1 MMQPHAVGIA
11 GLGHCVPD
19 RVLNNDWFTQFI
31 DTSDEWI
38 RQRTGIV
45 ERRWMSEGQTTSD
58 LFVGAAKIAM
68 ERAGVTP
75 EEIDLIVVGT
85 VSGDFL
91 SCPASACIV
100 QDKLGCKNAW
110 AFDLAAACTGFIY
123 GLEVG
128 RQFIMS
134 GRHKNVLVIGGEGLS
149 RLLDMNDRNSVVIFA
164 DGAGAAVLQRHET
177 CQQGLIEDMTVG
189 ADGSGYHFI
198 IRPKGGA
205 KEPVTPEI
213 LAEGTHLLRMKGREV
228 YRFAV
233 ERMSELMSWA
243 MEGQDVDEVG
253 WVFPHQMN
261 RRILETASNRIN
273 IPAEKVYINVH
284 RFGNTSAG
292 TVPICLSEAY
302 GDGKLEKGKLQIL
315 AAFGAGLTWG
325 AARVRW

>member
-1 MMQPHAVGIA
+1 MTHNLPVGIA
-11 GLGHCVPD
+11 GLGHAVPD
-19 RVLNNDWFTQFI
+19 RVLDNDWFTQFI

-45 ERRWMSEGQTTSD
+45 ERRWLSEDETTSD
-58 LFVGAAKIAM
+58 LFIRAGQMALD
-68 ERAGVTP
+68 RAGVKP
-75 EEIDLIVVGT
+75 EEVDLIVVGT
-85 VSGDFL
+85 VSGDYL
-91 SCPASACIV
+91 ACPASACIV
-100 QDKLGCKNAW
+100 QDKLGCTNAA
-110 AFDLAAACTGFIY
+110 AFDLAAACTGFLY
-123 GLEVG
+123 SLQVA
-128 RQFIMS
+128 RQFIMT
-134 GRHKNVLVIGGEGLS
+134 GTHKNVLVIGGEGLS

-164 DGAGAAVLQRHET
+164 DGAGAAVLQPHET
-177 CQQGLIEDMTVG
+177 CQQGLIEDITLG
-189 ADGSGYHFI
+189 ADGAGYHFI

-213 LAEGTHLLRMKGREV
+213 LAEGTHLLCMKGREV

-233 ERMSELMSWA
+233 DRMSELMAWA
-243 MEGQDVDEVG
+243 MEGQDVEDVG

-261 RRILETASNRIN
+261 RRILETASGKLN
-273 IPAEKVYINVH
+273 IPNEKVYINIH

-302 GDGKLEKGKLQIL
+302 GNGELEKGKLQIL

>member
-1 MMQPHAVGIA
+1 MQNLDVGIA
-11 GLGHCVPD
+11 GIGHAVPD
-19 RVLNNDWFTQFI
+19 RALDNEWFTQFI

-45 ERRWMSEGQTTSD
+45 ERRWMDDDETTSD
-58 LFVGAAKIAM
+58 LFVRAAKVAM

-75 EEIDLIVVGT
+75 EEIDMIVVGT

-91 SCPASACIV
+91 SCPATACIV

-110 AFDLAAACTGFIY
+110 AFDLSAACTGF
-123 GLEVG
+123 LFSLAVA
-128 RQFIMS
+128 RQFIMT
-134 GRHKNVLVIGGEGLS
+134 GTHKNVLVCGGEGLS

-164 DGAGAAVLQRHET
+164 DGAGAAVLQPHDT
-177 CQQGLIEDMTVG
+177 CQQGLIEDITHG
-189 ADGSGYHFI
+189 SDGSGYHFI

-205 KEPVTPEI
+205 QEPITPEI

-233 ERMSELMSWA
+233 DRMSELMAWA

-261 RRILETASNRIN
+261 RRILETASGKLN
-273 IPAEKVYINVH
+273 IPNEKVYINIQ

-292 TVPICLSEAY
+292 TVPICMSEAWEN
-302 GDGKLEKGKLQIL
+302 GQLEKDKLMIL